1 MRIIINVKERGGKI
15 SIEAKPDSGCRDTAR
30 ERAAGEALF
39 DFIGGQLSSL
49 EQTAEKP
56 GRWARVKAF
65 FGGKR

>member
-1 MRIIINVKERGGKI
+1 MSKTKKRNYEVLVKGY
-15 SIEAKPDSGCRDTAR
+15 STM
-30 ERAAGEALF
+30 
-39 DFIGGQLSSL
+39 